1 MPEARRGHREL
12 TVTSVASFGATPQG
26 TVTRLRWRS
35 WHPSVAVGA
44 CAKDM
49 VRQVMRSLS
58 CRRSPAD
65 ESVHMGERFFI
76 RAVITLLYFINTLRV
91 GAVGAGARH
100 ARTTAYNAAAASLA

>member
-1 MPEARRGHREL
+1 MLSLGRVLWEPLRRVRSHVCGGGAGTHQLLSARVQRIWCDK
-12 TVTSVASFGATPQG
+12 SV
-26 TVTRLRWRS
+26 
-35 WHPSVAVGA
+35 
-44 CAKDM
+44 
-49 VRQVMRSLS
+49 RSLS